1 MTTTP
6 SILQKNLA
14 LIGVSS
20 ALFFVLSF
28 SIASLAHAAT
38 ITSQLDIGSTGPD
51 VTTLQ
56 TYLSGNI
63 NWYPSGLITG
73 YYGSLTEG
81 GVEKFQTSEGIV
93 SSGSPSTTGF
103 GRVGPIT
110 LTHLNEI
117 IGGNTRSSATVPVLS
132 PVTITRGSN
141 FATFSWTTDEPTMG
155 QIYWDTASIRADE
168 ATGPGQTPY
177 VSGTLVQDTQG
188 RTTNHVVTVSNLQ
201 SNATYY
207 YFMRSIDANGNISA
221 IVPSSFQ
228 TTP

>member
-14 LIGVSS
+14 FIGVSS

-28 SIASLAHAAT
+28 SVAALAHAAT
-38 ITSQLDIGSTGPD
+38 ITSQLDVGSTGPN

-63 NWYPSGLITG
+63 NWYPSGLITA

-81 GVEKFQTSEGIV
+81 GVRMFQTSEGIV

-110 LTHLNEI
+110 LAHLNAI
-117 IGGNTRSSATVPVLS
+117 MNGDARSSDTVPVLS
-132 PVTITRGSN
+132 PITINRGSN
-141 FATFSWTTDEPTMG
+141 SVTFSWTTDEPTTG
-155 QIYWDTASIRADE
+155 QIYWDTTSIRADE
-168 ATGPGQTPY
+168 ATGPDQTPY
-177 VSGTLVQDTQG
+177 VSGTLVQDATG
-188 RTTNHVVTVSNLQ
+188 RTTNHVVTISNLQ
-201 SNATYY
+201 SNATYF
-207 YFMRSIDANGNISA
+207 YFMRSIDSNGNISE
-221 IVPSSFQ
+221 IMPSSFQ